1 MSTTILVYV
10 ISIIVLIILSWVLI
24 IEIRLKRIFAGIK
37 AKNLEE
43 MLVEAGKKLN
53 QLEENQKRIEQH
65 LTIIDGRLDK
75 SIRNIETLRFN
86 PFVEAGGNQSFAIAL
101 LNDKG
106 NGVIL
111 SSLYARDRM
120 SVFAK
125 PVVAGKSSFELTEE
139 EKTVLN
145 KAKIN

>member
-1 MSTTILVYV
+1 MSTTILFYV

-43 MLVEAGKKLN
+43 ALVIAGKKLKE
-53 QLEENQKRIEQH
+53 LEETQAKIDKH
-65 LTIIDGRLDK
+65 LTVMDGRLNK
-75 SIRNIETLRFN
+75 SIRSVETLRFN
-86 PFVEAGGNQSFAIAL
+86 PFVEAGGNQSFAIAF
-101 LNDKG
+101 LNDEG

-125 PVVAGKSSFELTEE
+125 PINEGKSAFELTDE
-139 EKTVLN
+139 EKAVLN
-145 KAKIN
+145 KAKK

>member
-1 MSTTILVYV
+1 MSTTILFYAV
-10 ISIIVLIILSWVLI
+10 SIIVLIILLWVLM

-43 MLVEAGKKLN
+43 VLVTIGKKLN
-53 QLEENQKRIEQH
+53 QIEQKQTEIDKH
-65 LTIIDGRLDK
+65 LTVIDQRLNK

-86 PFVEAGGNQSFAIAL
+86 PFVEAGGNQSFAVAF
-101 LNDKG
+101 LNDDG

-120 SVFAK
+120 SMFAK
-125 PVVAGKSSFELTEE
+125 PIINGKSSFELTEE
-139 EKTVLN
+139 ERSVLE
-145 KAKIN
+145 KAKK

>member
-1 MSTTILVYV
+1 M
-10 ISIIVLIILSWVLI
+10 

-43 MLVEAGKKLN
+43 VLVTIGKKLN
-53 QLEENQKRIEQH
+53 QIEQKQNEIDKH
-65 LTIIDGRLDK
+65 LTMVDQRLNK

-86 PFVEAGGNQSFAIAL
+86 PFVEAGGNQSFAVAF
-101 LNDKG
+101 LNDDG

-120 SVFAK
+120 SMFAK
-125 PVVAGKSSFELTEE
+125 PIINGKSSFELTEE
-139 EKTVLN
+139 ERSVLE
-145 KAKIN
+145 KAKK

>member
-1 MSTTILVYV
+1 MSPTILFYI
-10 ISIIVLIILSWVLI
+10 ISVIVLIILPWVLI

-43 MLVEAGKKLN
+43 MLVVAGKKLN
-53 QLEENQKRIEQH
+53 QLEETQSKIDKH
-65 LTIIDGRLDK
+65 LTTIDERLNK

-86 PFVEAGGNQSFAIAL
+86 PFMEAGGNQSFVIAF
-101 LNDKG
+101 LNDEG

-111 SSLYARDRM
+111 SSLYARERM

-125 PVVAGKSSFELTEE
+125 PIVGGKSSFELTEE
-139 EKTVLN
+139 EKAVLS
-145 KAKIN
+145 KSKK

>member
-1 MSTTILVYV
+1 MSTTILFYV

-43 MLVEAGKKLN
+43 AIVVAGKKLKE
-53 QLEENQKRIEQH
+53 LEERQAKIDKH
-65 LTIIDGRLDK
+65 LTVIDERLNK
-75 SIRNIETLRFN
+75 SIRSVETLRFN
-86 PFVEAGGNQSFAIAL
+86 PFVEAGGNQSFAIAF
-101 LNDKG
+101 LNDEG

-125 PVVAGKSSFELTEE
+125 PINGGKSAFELTDE
-139 EKTVLN
+139 EKAVLN
-145 KAKIN
+145 KAKK

>member
-1 MSTTILVYV
+1 MSTTILFYIV
-10 ISIIVLIILSWVLI
+10 SIIVLIILLWVLI

-43 MLVEAGKKLN
+43 ALVIAGKKL
-53 QLEENQKRIEQH
+53 QALEETESKIEKH
-65 LTIIDGRLDK
+65 LGVIDERLNK
-75 SIRNIETLRFN
+75 SIRNVETLRFN
-86 PFVEAGGNQSFAIAL
+86 PFVEAGGNQSFAIAF
-101 LNDKG
+101 LNDEG

-125 PVVAGKSSFELTEE
+125 PISGGKSTFELTEE
-139 EKTVLN
+139 EKAVLN
-145 KAKIN
+145 KTKK

>member
-1 MSTTILVYV
+1 MSTTILFYV

-43 MLVEAGKKLN
+43 ALVVAGKKLKE
-53 QLEENQKRIEQH
+53 LEETQAKIDKH
-65 LTIIDGRLDK
+65 LTVIDERLNK
-75 SIRNIETLRFN
+75 SIRSVETLRFN
-86 PFVEAGGNQSFAIAL
+86 PFVEAGGNQSFAIAF
-101 LNDKG
+101 LNDEG
-106 NGVIL
+106 NGVVL

-125 PVVAGKSSFELTEE
+125 PINEGKSAFELTDE
-139 EKTVLN
+139 EKAVLN
-145 KAKIN
+145 KAKK

>member
-1 MSTTILVYV
+1 MSITILFYV
-10 ISIIVLIILSWVLI
+10 ISIIVLIILLWVLI

-43 MLVEAGKKLN
+43 VLVVAGKKLN
-53 QLEENQKRIEQH
+53 ELEETQAKIDKH
-65 LTIIDGRLDK
+65 LITIDERLNK
-75 SIRNIETLRFN
+75 SIRNVETLRFN
-86 PFVEAGGNQSFAIAL
+86 PFVEAGGNQSFAIAF
-101 LNDKG
+101 LNDEG

-125 PVVAGKSSFELTEE
+125 PVLKGKSSFELTEE
-139 EKTVLN
+139 EKKVLD
-145 KAKIN
+145 KAKK

>member
-1 MSTTILVYV
+1 MSTTILFYAV
-10 ISIIVLIILSWVLI
+10 SIIVLIILLWVLM

-43 MLVEAGKKLN
+43 VLVTIGKKLN
-53 QLEENQKRIEQH
+53 QIEQKQNEIDKH
-65 LTIIDGRLDK
+65 LTMVDQRLNK

-86 PFVEAGGNQSFAIAL
+86 PFVEAGGNQSFAVAF
-101 LNDKG
+101 LNDDG

-120 SVFAK
+120 SMFAK
-125 PVVAGKSSFELTEE
+125 PIINGKSSFELTEE
-139 EKTVLN
+139 ERSVLE
-145 KAKIN
+145 KAKK